1 MQEKKFNNALEKAQ
15 NLSSDTQK
23 AKGHLQD
30 SGWEVDEEILTLQK
44 HEADKANERLALAER
59 KEIKKQE
66 EKNEA
71 LKIKAERERQK
82 ALLRY

>member
-23 AKGHLQD
+23 AQGHLQD

-44 HEADKANERLALAER
+44 HEADKANERLNLAER

-66 EKNEA
+66 DESQVLGKGTKDEHRN
-71 LKIKAERERQK
+71 
-82 ALLRY
+82 